1 MNIFQF
7 ELGDLKKIPLKK
19 GYPENNVFYTGTHD
33 NQTIMSFYNELSD
46 EARRVVDK
54 LCDIKFTDKPNLK
67 IIEFAMKQ
75 NSKYVIK
82 HKSTKSIY
90 NFIDIQRFS
99 SKIGAKKVRK
109 KATPQGRSFY
119 TIHCTP
125 YTDQLCCSSYS
136 SPQTFLAG

>member
-75 NSKYVIK
+75 NSKYVIVPLQDYLGLTDSEGRMNIP
-82 HKSTKSIY
+82 STPLGNWTYMSRKEDFSKGLLDFIKSI
-90 NFIDIQRFS
+90 
-99 SKIGAKKVRK
+99 K
-109 KATPQGRSFY
+109 RS
-119 TIHCTP
+119 
-125 YTDQLCCSSYS
+125 
-136 SPQTFLAG
+136 